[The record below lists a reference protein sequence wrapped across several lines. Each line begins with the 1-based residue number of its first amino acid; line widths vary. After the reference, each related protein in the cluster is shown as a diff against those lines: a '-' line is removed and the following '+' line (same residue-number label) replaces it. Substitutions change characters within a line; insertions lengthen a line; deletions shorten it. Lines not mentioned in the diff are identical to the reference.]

1 MGTAP
6 SCRPEQPWGA
16 TDPVLAAGGSF
27 SAETCWVF
35 EVGGQKD
42 RLRSVRAGTV
52 GGNGA
57 RTWAG
62 NSSPSP
68 VMNCRR
74 PGEEEQ
80 RLGLGRASRTAPGSR
95 NGVCPTA
102 AAHGAGRQG
111 PRAGRS
117 LGQLSGQPTFF
128 SSWPFWGLEHAASGP
143 QGTDPQACKRPFSL
157 PPPSSFLL
165 KLSRKKQTK
174 SVTLSEALGT
184 LFSMLMFGDHRWSL
198 PAAPNLLL
206 HCNPFTGSM
215 ILVCNCHA
223 PPPLV
228 LSALS
233 EAALIL

>member
-1 MGTAP
+1 M
-6 SCRPEQPWGA
+6 
-16 TDPVLAAGGSF
+16 
-27 SAETCWVF
+27 
-35 EVGGQKD
+35 GGQKD

-111 PRAGRS
+111 LRAGRS

-143 QGTDPQACKRPFSL
+143 QGTDPQACKRPLSL
-157 PPPSSFLL
+157 PPSSSCCLFILPLPSPSLCLPLSSFFLL
-165 KLSRKKQTK
+165 S
-174 SVTLSEALGT
+174 
-184 LFSMLMFGDHRWSL
+184 
-198 PAAPNLLL
+198 
-206 HCNPFTGSM
+206 
-215 ILVCNCHA
+215 
-223 PPPLV
+223 PPLPLF
-228 LSALS
+228 LSSFSLFFWQS
-233 EAALIL
+233 VFQSLCVSHPH

>member
-111 PRAGRS
+111 LRAGRS

-143 QGTDPQACKRPFSL
+143 QGTDPQACKRPLSL

-198 PAAPNLLL
+198 PAAAVSCCAP
-206 HCNPFTGSM
+206 SM
-215 ILVCNCHA
+215 SWQV
-223 PPPLV
+223 
-228 LSALS
+228 
-233 EAALIL
+233 